1 VDLLSS
7 LDVSKIADWALAK
20 LPAVGAALLIM
31 LAFLVGYRLSRAPLR
46 AVLARAGLH
55 RKLVQLLVDSI
66 FKYSLVA
73 IGLVMAAAQLGIDVA
88 AAIAGLGVVGI
99 AVGFAAQDTLSNVIS
114 GIVVFMDKPFV
125 VGDWITVEGNYGKVG
140 DITLR
145 STRIRTPQNTW
156 VVIPN
161 KSIIDA
167 VLVNHSKH
175 GEIRIDVPVG
185 IAYKEDIT
193 AARDAILEAV
203 RTIDWVLEDPA
214 PDVVVD
220 ALGSSSIDLLARV
233 WIHNADR
240 ERATHFAVVERTK
253 RALDAAGIQIP
264 FPHLQLFVDS
274 VEERVWRRIEALAP
288 SAARGTEDA
297 Q

>member
-1 VDLLSS
+1 MDLPSSPDLSR
-7 LDVSKIADWALAK
+7 IADWVLAT
-20 LPAVGAALLIM
+20 LPAAGAALLIM

-46 AVLARAGLH
+46 AVLGRAGLH
-55 RKLVQLLVDSI
+55 RKLVELLVDSI
-66 FKYSLVA
+66 YKYSLAAV
-73 IGLVMAAAQLGIDVA
+73 GLVMAAAQVGIDVA
-88 AAIAGLGVVGI
+88 AAIAGLGVIGI
-99 AVGFAAQDTLSNVIS
+99 AVGFAAQDTLANVIS

-125 VGDWITVEGNYGKVG
+125 VGDWITVEGHYGKVG

-145 STRIRTPQNTW
+145 STRVRTPQNAW

-167 VLVNHSKH
+167 VLVNHSTH

-185 IAYKEDIT
+185 VAYKEDVA
-193 AARDAILEAV
+193 AARDAILQAV
-203 RTIDWVLEDPA
+203 RSIDWVLEEPA

-233 WIHNADR
+233 WIGHADR
-240 ERATHFAVVERTK
+240 GRATHFAVVERAK
-253 RALDAAGIQIP
+253 LALDAAGIQIP

-274 VEERVWRRIEALAP
+274 VEERVWRRLERLAP
-288 SAARGTEDA
+288 PGRGATEA